1 MTEKNKLSKS
11 MLIGIPEADPTQ
23 AAISVSP
30 NMDAA
35 TAFQLV
41 GTLTSHLMKTYL
53 AIAKANLSAAAKYS
67 TSPTAKLTDKEREAA
82 ITGIKDSIYDAVNN
96 VFSNV
101 LQDFEPNS
109 PINDI
114 EEEAIR
120 ELVNAKVQ
128 AKYDKLSKAEKAKYR
143 EAYNKLKL
151 NAEYRANTANTQKE
165 ADINEDTSGN

>member
-1 MTEKNKLSKS
+1 
-11 MLIGIPEADPTQ
+11 MLIGIPEDDPAR

-53 AIAKANLSAAAKYS
+53 AIAKANL
-67 TSPTAKLTDKEREAA
+67 TTTDTKLSNKEREAA

-151 NAEYRANTANTQKE
+151 NAEYRARTATKDTDENTS
-165 ADINEDTSGN
+165 AD